1 MSDTEF
7 NDMQRA
13 KRCMFSMRNGVVA
26 DALRKG
32 GSPFQIIFGVNL
44 PQLVEIAAELPH
56 TAQLATELWHNTTTR
71 ESMLIAPMLMP
82 REQMTIE
89 LARVWIEDIPC
100 AEVADIFCHR
110 LLRHLSYAPQL
121 AQELLGSETDMKRYT
136 GLRLWFNLVNKYPR
150 EALDAATKEASRSCR
165 LTQGV
170 AAMLADEAR
179 FVLGED

>member
-1 MSDTEF
+1 
-7 NDMQRA
+7 MQRA

-44 PQLVEIAAELPH
+44 PQLVEIASELPH

-89 LARVWIEDIPC
+89 LARAWIESVPC
-100 AEVADIFCHR
+100 AEVADIFCHK

-121 AQELLGSETDMKRYT
+121 AQELLESETDMKRYT

-150 EALDAATKEASRSCR
+150 EALVAATKEASRSCR